1 MENYKHFYVFTG
13 SRPGQKKF
21 PIGNITMVRNTLK
34 KSGISIVDDVNKA
47 DAVIVPD
54 GATSSV
60 GLPIFTWN
68 DFVQFNRK
76 NKMKPTKPVL
86 SSVDGARVILDN
98 VVSRD
103 VDYVTLDSKIQ
114 FDPIFDFSILET
126 SLKNIET
133 NDNLVPHNVNSAH
146 GRSPNKNTQPEVKIL
161 ESNTTPQLYTYTTRN
176 TIDIGFGIECMNKLV
191 QVTDYFLQPVK
202 YVMDLYS
209 AMRVFYQQLD
219 QLFKIVLKFWGELR
233 GNLSLQYNLP
243 PVKNIQNFDASQIN
257 ATWIHFKQNFNRMAI
272 EEMCHFFSVP
282 LSTQSMKYFE
292 EIEHDLIYMQYSVFY
307 KSDKLNQEFEIWA
320 NETRRKF
327 RRCELLS
334 ESDCTHCCVFQKHSV
349 KGVSNDD
356 DGGVCKDKPFLVAL
370 DDIIKSVCSDNSNEN
385 DEYIDNLQFLQ
396 TSLMEIFVNLF
407 GIPYHSKESICFQ
420 IIYMFDT
427 IKVSLESM
435 IGKSIRWS
443 QAADFMNISSKTW
456 NNLWLGTDKEK
467 QSSLE
472 VLSDMQE
479 DPVFVQTTKNLVIA
493 LSQIMQ

>member
-1 MENYKHFYVFTG
+1 MMPRDNMMK
-13 SRPGQKKF
+13 
-21 PIGNITMVRNTLK
+21 NTL
-34 KSGISIVDDVNKA
+34 
-47 DAVIVPD
+47 
-54 GATSSV
+54 
-60 GLPIFTWN
+60 
-68 DFVQFNRK
+68 
-76 NKMKPTKPVL
+76 
-86 SSVDGARVILDN
+86 
-98 VVSRD
+98 
-103 VDYVTLDSKIQ
+103 
-114 FDPIFDFSILET
+114 
-126 SLKNIET
+126 
-133 NDNLVPHNVNSAH
+133 
-146 GRSPNKNTQPEVKIL
+146 KIL
-161 ESNTTPQLYTYTTRN
+161 ESNTTPQVYTYTTRN

-191 QVTDYFLQPVK
+191 KVTDYFLQPVK

-219 QLFKIVLKFWGELR
+219 QLFKVVLKFWGELR

-243 PVKNIQNFDASQIN
+243 PIRNIRGFDASQIN
-257 ATWIHFKQNFNRMAI
+257 AAWIHFKQNFNPLAI
-272 EEMCHFFSVP
+272 EEMCHFFTVP

-292 EIEHDLIYMQYSVFY
+292 EIEHDLIYMQHSVFY
-307 KSDKLNQEFEIWA
+307 KSEKLNQEFEIWS

-334 ESDCTHCCVFQKHSV
+334 ESDCTHCCVF
-349 KGVSNDD
+349 

-370 DDIIKSVCSDNSNEN
+370 DDIIKSVCSMNAGAN
-385 DEYIDNLQFLQ
+385 DQYIDDLQFLQ

-407 GIPYHSKESICFQ
+407 GVPYHSEDSEESICFQ

-427 IKVSLESM
+427 IKLSLESM

-472 VLSDMQE
+472 ILSQMQE
-479 DPVFVQTTKNLVIA
+479 EPVFVQSTKHLVIA